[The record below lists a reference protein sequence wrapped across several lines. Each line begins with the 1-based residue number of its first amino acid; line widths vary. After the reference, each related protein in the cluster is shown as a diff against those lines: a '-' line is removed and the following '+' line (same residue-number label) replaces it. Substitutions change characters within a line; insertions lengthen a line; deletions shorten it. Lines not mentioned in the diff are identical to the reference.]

1 MIKSCTGCEP
11 GGLPPKIKCFNA
23 NSKNTT
29 PNILLQH
36 NKKNNQEMT
45 MSQKPKG
52 SSSFF
57 AIEKKPTQDNDDKL
71 KGSLLSYVTQ

>member
-1 MIKSCTGCEP
+1 
-11 GGLPPKIKCFNA
+11 
-23 NSKNTT
+23 
-29 PNILLQH
+29 
-36 NKKNNQEMT
+36 MT

-57 AIEKKPTQDNDDKL
+57 AIEEKPTQDNDDKL